1 MRKIDFY
8 SLTWEDITILINTK
22 SQTGILTRATIII
35 AFFSLLSKLTGLLR
49 MNVLTSKFEAHDT
62 LDIFFAAFRV
72 PDFLFNLL
80 ILGTL
85 SAAFIPVF
93 SEYLLKNKEQAW
105 RLASSILNLTFI
117 IIGTL
122 ALIMVIFAPIFI
134 SLVVPGFDDAKQ
146 TSTVILTRIMSLSVL
161 FFSLSS
167 VFSSILNSH
176 KKFTLVAAVPV
187 VYNLAIIFGAIFL
200 YPIFGINALAYG
212 VVLGAFLHMALQIP
226 RAFSLGFRVRPVLEL
241 NTPGLKKVAKLF
253 IPRIF
258 GMDSS
263 QISLLISTIIGSG
276 LASGSVTFYSLAYD
290 LQSLPLGV
298 VAVSFAIV
306 AFPLLSES
314 FAKKNKNDFRLI
326 FNSALS
332 QILYFI
338 IPLSALMLVLRAQI
352 VRLVL
357 GRGQFGWEETV
368 MTISVFGFFV
378 VSLFAQSL
386 IPLFARAF
394 YAMHNTVIP
403 VVTSFVTAI
412 VNITLAVIFTK
423 VYDLGVTGLA
433 MAFSLAVIV
442 NLMILFTFLE
452 IKFGNLVDIGLI
464 YKILTILVST
474 VIAGSVAYGS
484 LFVSVTFLD
493 THTVI
498 GLFIQ
503 AVIATV
509 LFGAVY
515 LGAGSILGIAESRHI
530 VTTSKSWLNKIR
542 SAFARIPGL

>member
-1 MRKIDFY
+1 LRKIDFY

-226 RAFSLGFRVRPVLEL
+226 RAFSLGFRVRPALEL